1 MTLSGK
7 DVVRAWKALRKAAF
21 RTPLTRSPGLSE
33 AVGAEV
39 YLKWETLQH
48 TGSFKFRGAYQKIS
62 SLRPHERERGLMTAS
77 AGNHGLAV
85 AYVGRMMGAKTTI
98 VVPTSAPRVKIEG
111 CRTLGAEV
119 IVEGAYYDESVT
131 HCLQLASE
139 TGATYIHA
147 TEDEEV
153 IAGHGTVGCE
163 ILEDLPDVQTVLVPV
178 GGGGLISGMAIWI
191 KSVDADIRVLG
202 AQSTAARTMHD
213 SFRAGK
219 VMEVPYVPTL
229 ADGLAGGVTQ
239 RNLDLVLKYVD
250 DIVLA
255 PEEKLKPA
263 ILWLLKEEGQ
273 LVEGA
278 GIVGPAAL
286 LEGKVP
292 VQPGEKV
299 AVVISGGNVD
309 TDVLGIS
316 ATPT

>member
-1 MTLSGK
+1 LTLSGR
-7 DVVRAWKALRKAAF
+7 DVVRARKALRKAAF
-21 RTPLTRSPGLSE
+21 RTPLTRSRGLSE

-39 YLKWETLQH
+39 FLKWETLQH
-48 TGSFKFRGAYQKIS
+48 TGCFKFRGAYHKIS
-62 SLRPHERERGLMTAS
+62 SLRPQERERGLMTAS

-85 AYVGRMMGAKTTI
+85 AYVGRMMRAKTTI
-98 VVPTSAPRVKIEG
+98 VVPTSAPRVKVEG
-111 CRTLGAEV
+111 CQRLGAEV

-131 HCLQLASE
+131 HCLRLASQ
-139 TGATYIHA
+139 TGATYIPA
-147 TEDEEV
+147 TEDEQV
-153 IAGHGTVGCE
+153 IAGQGTVGCE
-163 ILEDLPDVQTVLVPV
+163 ILEDMPDVQTVIVPV

-191 KSVDADIRVLG
+191 KSVDATIRVLG
-202 AQSTAARTMHD
+202 VQSTAARTMHD

-239 RNLDLVLKYVD
+239 MKLDLVLKYVD

-255 PEEKLKPA
+255 PEEKLKPS

-286 LEGKVP
+286 LEGKVS
-292 VQPGEKV
+292 VQPGERV

-309 TDVLGIS
+309 RDVLGIAAPPS
-316 ATPT
+316 